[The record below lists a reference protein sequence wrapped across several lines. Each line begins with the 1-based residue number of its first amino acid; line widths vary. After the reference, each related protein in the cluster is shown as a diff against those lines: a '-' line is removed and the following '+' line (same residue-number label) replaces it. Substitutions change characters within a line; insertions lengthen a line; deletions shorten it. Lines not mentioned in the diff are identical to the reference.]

1 MKKWLQKRSFMVT
14 IAFVIILI
22 GIVVWFLIGT
32 KTFGY
37 YFHGAKIKNVEY
49 IEVRID
55 GGEEDDIYKN
65 QYKIE
70 DSKNIET
77 IMKYLKKT
85 KYRPAYEI
93 NNVNNIEDRRLYLE
107 IHGDSER
114 YFIWDGSIIMK
125 NQADISCGVYCAGM
139 GVNNIATLTGGTC
152 RINADSVLELR
163 SMITEMLSEEIRT
176 ITMQDIDE
184 LVQEKESEWVE
195 YEKYYYT
202 DRQDLVKNGAVS
214 NNCAD
219 FSIEGTQDIL
229 RVWYRY
235 AGWQENGKDTV
246 LYRDV
251 QKVQKITG
259 DGEETLYELE
269 SPQMEV
275 ED

>member
-85 KYRPAYEI
+85 MYRPAYEI
-93 NNVNNIEDRRLYLE
+93 NNVNNIEDRRLYIE

-139 GVNNIATLTGGTC
+139 GVNN
-152 RINADSVLELR
+152 
-163 SMITEMLSEEIRT
+163 
-176 ITMQDIDE
+176 
-184 LVQEKESEWVE
+184 
-195 YEKYYYT
+195 
-202 DRQDLVKNGAVS
+202 
-214 NNCAD
+214 
-219 FSIEGTQDIL
+219 
-229 RVWYRY
+229 
-235 AGWQENGKDTV
+235 
-246 LYRDV
+246 
-251 QKVQKITG
+251 KIG
-259 DGEETLYELE
+259 RAH
-269 SPQMEV
+269 V
-275 ED
+275 

>member
-1 MKKWLQKRSFMVT
+1 
-14 IAFVIILI
+14 
-22 GIVVWFLIGT
+22 
-32 KTFGY
+32 
-37 YFHGAKIKNVEY
+37 
-49 IEVRID
+49 
-55 GGEEDDIYKN
+55 
-65 QYKIE
+65 
-70 DSKNIET
+70 
-77 IMKYLKKT
+77 
-85 KYRPAYEI
+85 
-93 NNVNNIEDRRLYLE
+93 
-107 IHGDSER
+107 
-114 YFIWDGSIIMK
+114 
-125 NQADISCGVYCAGM
+125 
-139 GVNNIATLTGGTC
+139 
-152 RINADSVLELR
+152 
-163 SMITEMLSEEIRT
+163 
-176 ITMQDIDE
+176 MQDIDE